1 MSNSKNIAD
10 LEAASLRAE
19 QAHDRALT
27 RLDKI
32 QACMNALVMLD
43 DARTDETLSESDRA
57 ALSKVDGGAFS
68 ALYAAKYKLIF
79 DIGRLEDD
87 RSEAASALNSAEA
100 A

>member
-1 MSNSKNIAD
+1 MSNEKNIAD

-19 QAHDRALT
+19 QAHDRALA

-43 DARTDETLSESDRA
+43 DARTDETLSDSDRA
-57 ALSKVDGGAFS
+57 ALSNVDGGAFS
-68 ALYAAKYKLIF
+68 ALYAAKYKLIAE
-79 DIGRLEDD
+79 ISKLEDACH
-87 RSEAASALNSAEA
+87 AAAHDLNSAEA